1 MKLRQVTHQMNST
14 TSASLHSSKPG
25 SKKQSFIDFVAEGQT
40 MMQPASITRYPIGE
54 QKQNMNA
61 PNRRYN
67 NNTEVDSAIVPVKIF
82 NQQSG
87 DTIPELTFM
96 A

>member
-1 MKLRQVTHQMNST
+1 MNST
-14 TSASLHSSKPG
+14 TSASLHNSSKPG

-40 MMQPASITRYPIGE
+40 MLQPASITRYPIGE
-54 QKQNMNA
+54 TKQNQ

-67 NNTEVDSAIVPVKIF
+67 DTEDNSAVIVPVNIF
-82 NQQSG
+82 NQHSS

>member
-1 MKLRQVTHQMNST
+1 MNST

-25 SKKQSFIDFVAEGQT
+25 SKKQNFIDFVAEGQT
-40 MMQPASITRYPIGE
+40 MQPASITRYPIGE
-54 QKQNMNA
+54 PKQNQ

-67 NNTEVDSAIVPVKIF
+67 DTEVNSAIVPVKIF
-82 NQQSG
+82 NQQSS